1 MLEQPETT
9 VEDGILDDLEP
20 ISDPGELLE
29 LVRDAV
35 AVLLRD
41 FVVRLPLIVLSIV
54 VLAVGLTLVAIVVRL
69 VERGLDRSRV
79 EHAAQ
84 RLVGNLLRATLVLL
98 VLLLA
103 LSVAGV
109 QVGAVLAGLGLAG
122 LALAF
127 ALQNILENFVAG
139 ILILIRKP
147 FRRGDQIETH
157 DYQGTVE
164 DIDLRVTRIRD
175 FDGELVLVPNA
186 MVFTEPII
194 NLTRLGPRRT
204 RLVIGVD
211 YRDDHDHAR
220 EVLDR
225 TVRDVEGVLTTP
237 EPEVLC
243 IELGESSVDFEV
255 SYWSTPQMREV
266 RFVRDRVLRACKSAL
281 EEAGLTIPWPIRTL
295 AADQQPL
302 RVARAD
308 HGAGRDPED
317 PTGV

>member
-9 VEDGILDDLEP
+9 VEDGILDDVEP
-20 ISDPGELLE
+20 VSDVGELLE

-54 VLAVGLTLVAIVVRL
+54 VLAVGLALVAIVVRI

-157 DYQGTVE
+157 DFQGTVE

-186 MVFTEPII
+186 MVFTEPIV

-204 RLVIGVD
+204 RLIIGVD

-220 EVLDR
+220 AVLHEALQGVAGVLDQ
-225 TVRDVEGVLTTP
+225 P
-237 EPEVLC
+237 PPEVLLT
-243 IELGESSVDFEV
+243 ELADSSVDFELA
-255 SYWSTPQMREV
+255 YWTTPQMHEV
-266 RFVRDRVLRACKSAL
+266 RHVRDRVLSTCKRAL
-281 EEAGLTIPWPIRTL
+281 EDAGMTIPWPIRTL
-295 AADQQPL
+295 AGEASL
-302 RVARAD
+302 RLRSDEEA
-308 HGAGRDPED
+308 
-317 PTGV
+317 

>member
-9 VEDGILDDLEP
+9 VEDGILDDVEP

-41 FVVRLPLIVLSIV
+41 FVARLPLIVLSIV
-54 VLAVGLTLVAIVVRL
+54 VLAVGLALAATVVRI

-103 LSVAGV
+103 LSIAGV

-157 DYQGTVE
+157 DFQGTVE

-211 YRDDHDHAR
+211 YRDDHDDAR
-220 EVLDR
+220 AVLLEALQG
-225 TVRDVEGVLTTP
+225 VEGVLDSP
-237 EPEVLC
+237 PCEVLLT
-243 IELGESSVDFEV
+243 ELADSSVDFELA
-255 SYWSTPQMREV
+255 YWTRPQIREV
-266 RFVRDRVLRACKSAL
+266 RHVRDRVLSTCKRAL
-281 EEAGLTIPWPIRTL
+281 EDAGMTIPWPIRTL
-295 AADQQPL
+295 AGEASL
-302 RVARAD
+302 RVRSDEEA
-308 HGAGRDPED
+308 
-317 PTGV
+317 

>member
-9 VEDGILDDLEP
+9 VEDGILDDVEP

-41 FVVRLPLIVLSIV
+41 FVARLPLIVLSIV
-54 VLAVGLTLVAIVVRL
+54 VLAVGLALAATVVRI

-103 LSVAGV
+103 LSIAGV

-157 DYQGTVE
+157 DFQGTVE

-211 YRDDHDHAR
+211 YRDDHDDAR
-220 EVLDR
+220 AVLLEALQG
-225 TVRDVEGVLTTP
+225 VEGVLDSP
-237 EPEVLC
+237 PCEVLLT
-243 IELGESSVDFEV
+243 ELADSSVDFELA
-255 SYWSTPQMREV
+255 YWTRPQIREV
-266 RFVRDRVLRACKSAL
+266 RHVRDRVLSTCKRAL
-281 EEAGLTIPWPIRTL
+281 EDAGMTIPWPIRTL
-295 AADQQPL
+295 AGEPSL
-302 RVARAD
+302 RVRSDEEA
-308 HGAGRDPED
+308 
-317 PTGV
+317 